1 MEGRQ
6 ALRLARKAANE
17 AGKAGRLLEFR
28 SELLCERELL
38 CRAVRWNDRRAVCEL
53 TRRGVTTLRAVNF
66 AIYYDQPSL
75 LAILLTLAPPLAGPF
90 RNSNSLLE
98 RAMGSPGRLECVRL
112 LIANGARLE
121 KGRPIHFALHR
132 EAEAY
137 EQRVR
142 ACRRAVAG
150 LWTLKKRLAG
160 EQWRYLDRYMF
171 REIALAVW
179 ATRTE
184 GGWSK

>member
-38 CRAVRWNDRRAVCEL
+38 CRAVQWNDRRAVCEL
-53 TRRGVTTLRAVNF
+53 TRRGVTTPMAVSV
-66 AIYYDQPSL
+66 AIYYDQPLL
-75 LAILLTLAPPLAGPF
+75 LAILLTRAPPLAGPF
-90 RNSNSLLE
+90 CGSSSLLE
-98 RAMGSPGRLECVRL
+98 RAMCSPNRLECVRL
-112 LIANGARLE
+112 LVANGARLE
-121 KGRPIHFALHR
+121 KGRPVHLPLHR

-137 EQRVR
+137 ERRVK

-150 LWTLKKRLAG
+150 LWRLKQRLAG
-160 EQWRYLDRYMF
+160 EQWRYVDRYMF

-184 GGWSK
+184 EVWSK